1 MIDLKREELKKKIFF
16 ILYLIFFALT
26 IIGAILCLTHKVNNA
41 GYAVIPMLIGL
52 VFSMLYRNSKKA
64 IEENKQ

>member
-1 MIDLKREELKKKIFF
+1 MNLKREELKKKIFF
-16 ILYLIFFALT
+16 ALYLVFFALT
-26 IIGAILCLTHKVNNA
+26 IVGAILCITHKVSNA
-41 GYAVIPMLIGL
+41 GYAIIPMLIGL